1 MGVTLIQK
9 IRSCGNNCPP
19 CCQKSKTLMK
29 DKQNLCLSHCPKCDY
44 KKRTFRS
51 FKIHLRSEYKRF
63 LISLKFMKLYQK
75 RKQAFCPL

>member
-1 MGVTLIQK
+1 MGVTLSQK

-19 CCQKSKTLMK
+19 ITLGLIGK
-29 DKQNLCLSHCPKCDY
+29 A
-44 KKRTFRS
+44 RRS

-63 LISLKFMKLYQK
+63 IISLTFIKLNQK

>member
-1 MGVTLIQK
+1 MGVTFNQK

-19 CCQKSKTLMK
+19 INFGLISKA
-29 DKQNLCLSHCPKCDY
+29 
-44 KKRTFRS
+44 RRS

-63 LISLKFMKLYQK
+63 LIPLKFMKLNQK